1 MSGARLC
8 TLLGELGYE
17 GTKSGSDSLDPDSFE
32 WPFQYEDTRPIL
44 HWICSTL
51 RPSNILSVSELSQFV
66 TTLFFFFVRS
76 LLLFI
81 FTLSRSLTSFFCFF
95 RYEQFKLQGK
105 LLEGD
110 DLDFA
115 FDSISAFSDTTD
127 NQEALF
133 GPHEPLNLKDI
144 KLVS

>member
-76 LLLFI
+76 FVITIHIHSHSIANFVFLF
-81 FTLSRSLTSFFCFF
+81 F
-95 RYEQFKLQGK
+95 
-105 LLEGD
+105 
-110 DLDFA
+110 
-115 FDSISAFSDTTD
+115 
-127 NQEALF
+127 
-133 GPHEPLNLKDI
+133 
-144 KLVS
+144 